1 MGISRGAQR
10 VMRQRSRNPLA
21 KTRAFGKTH
30 LKKEIRTIHY
40 RRARNIAV
48 ITRRPLE
55 LKPQSS
61 SC

>member
-30 LKKEIRTIHY
+30 LKKEIRTTTT
-40 RRARNIAV
+40 AEPE
-48 ITRRPLE
+48 TLP
-55 LKPQSS
+55 
-61 SC
+61 